1 MEMTEY
7 EAGFSVSLNYK
18 TPDNENL
25 QLENILWT
33 VRLSGADFGR
43 IEVTDLEGKG
53 PYIYQVNHLHM
64 HGPAEHRI
72 DGK

>member
-7 EAGFSVSLNYK
+7 EPGFSVSLDYK

-43 IEVTDLEGKG
+43 IEVTDLDGKG